1 MNPLS
6 LDYLHNRSQ
15 ATWLIGI
22 DNQRV
27 LQLTEALYQQLH
39 QRGKF
44 NFAPRILL
52 LEANAVN
59 FLAGFFATVATG
71 YPLFLGNPQWTTSEQ
86 YRVLEL
92 IQPDVILTEGCWNE
106 PPVFAARADDQSIR
120 HRETYY
126 QASDPVNMAG
136 CIMIPTGG
144 SSGRI
149 QFAIHT
155 WETLTASVQ
164 GFQQHIGVDR
174 INSYCVLPLHHV
186 SGLMQCLRAY
196 LSGGCLAW
204 QPYKH
209 LVDGQVLKIDPHDW
223 FISLVPTQLQ
233 RLLDQDRS
241 ISTGNTLTAWLRQ
254 FRAVLVGGA
263 PLWSALGERARKL
276 GLPLAPTYGM
286 TETASQVATLMP
298 SEFLVGKAGV
308 GRSLPHAQITI
319 QDTSGQPL
327 PTGAI
332 GTIAIHATSLFLGYY
347 PLLASEPNGQSYQPL
362 PSTGYLTDDL
372 GFLDQ
377 NGYLQIVGRNSSKV
391 ITGGENVFPAE
402 VEAALLATGLVA
414 EVCVLGQP
422 DRQWGE
428 AVTAVYVPTTST
440 VTVTQ
445 LRDALR
451 DRLSPYKQPKH
462 WIAVTNLPRNAQ
474 GKLNLAQIRQIV
486 LRERALVTVD
496 QGMLAQ
502 PWHKGDRPRL

>member
-6 LDYLHNRSQ
+6 LDYLHDRVR

-39 QRGKF
+39 QRGESGSM
-44 NFAPRILL
+44 PRILL
-52 LEANAVN
+52 LEADAVN
-59 FLAGFFATVATG
+59 FLAGFFATVALG

-92 IQPDVILTEGCWNE
+92 IQPDAILTEGCWNE
-106 PPVFAARADDQSIR
+106 PPVFAVCADDQSSR
-120 HRETYY
+120 YREPPC
-126 QASDPVNMAG
+126 QAAEPVSIAG
-136 CIMIPTGG
+136 HIMIPTGG
-144 SSGRI
+144 SSGYL
-149 QFAIHT
+149 QFAVHT
-155 WETLTASVQ
+155 WKTLTASVQ
-164 GFQQHIGVDR
+164 GFQQHLGVDR

-209 LVDGQVLKIDPHDW
+209 LVDGEVLGIDPHDW

-233 RLLDQDRS
+233 RLLDQDRLT
-241 ISTGNTLTAWLRQ
+241 STGSSLTAWLRQ
-254 FRAVLVGGA
+254 FRAVLVGGS

-286 TETASQVATLMP
+286 TETASQVATLRP
-298 SEFLVGKAGV
+298 SEFLAGRAGV

-319 QDTSGQPL
+319 RDTNGYPL
-327 PTGAI
+327 PTGTI

-347 PLLASEPNGQSYQPL
+347 PPLASEPNAQSQQSL

-377 NGYLQIVGRNSSKV
+377 DGYLQVVG
-391 ITGGENVFPAE
+391 
-402 VEAALLATGLVA
+402 
-414 EVCVLGQP
+414 
-422 DRQWGE
+422 
-428 AVTAVYVPTTST
+428 
-440 VTVTQ
+440 
-445 LRDALR
+445 
-451 DRLSPYKQPKH
+451 
-462 WIAVTNLPRNAQ
+462 
-474 GKLNLAQIRQIV
+474 
-486 LRERALVTVD
+486 
-496 QGMLAQ
+496 
-502 PWHKGDRPRL
+502 